1 MYNIIPF
8 ILILISLGVIVF
20 IIVRKFPV
28 LANIDVENI
37 PEEKEARFKEKI
49 ISSRLKRNIFLW
61 SSKITRIIIPAWRG
75 MMNFF
80 KWSYN
85 KLHEFKESYK
95 NVPIAPEN
103 KVSEDNIEILLNEA
117 KSLIKKNDFKAAEK
131 KLIKVI
137 SLDTKNIEAFK
148 ALGSLYFE
156 RKSYDEA
163 RQTFKHVLKI
173 SEEDGGE
180 IYLNLAIINKE
191 IGDIEK
197 AFINIERAL
206 AKEPNNPRYLDTMLN
221 ISIIKKD
228 KASAIKA
235 LEALQNTNPD
245 NQKLAEFKKQIDEL

>member
-49 ISSRLKRNIFLW
+49 ISSRLKRNIMMW
-61 SSKITRIIIPAWRG
+61 GSRITRIIIPAWRG
-75 MMNFF
+75 AMNFF
-80 KWSYN
+80 KWFYN

-103 KVSEDNIEILLNEA
+103 KVSEDNIVILLGEA
-117 KSLIKKNDFKAAEK
+117 KSLIKKDDFKKAEK
-131 KLIKVI
+131 KLIEVI
-137 SLDTKNIEAFK
+137 SLDTKNVEAFK
-148 ALGSLYFE
+148 ALGSLYLE
-156 RKSYDEA
+156 RKNYDEA
-163 RQTFKHVLKI
+163 RQTFKHILKI
-173 SEEDGGE
+173 SEEDDGG

-191 IGDIEK
+191 MGDIEK
-197 AFINIERAL
+197 DFLNIEKAL
-206 AKEPNNPRYLDTMLN
+206 TKEPNNPRYLDTMLS

-228 KASAIKA
+228 KASAAKA
-235 LEALQNTNPD
+235 LETLQKTNPD
-245 NQKLAEFKKQIDEL
+245 NQKLTEFKKQIDEL